1 VGLGNPGPRFEGTRH
16 NVGFAVVEEAAAR
29 LGVSLR
35 KPLFA
40 GYRFAHTASSP
51 DPDVPL
57 MLAEPLTYMN
67 RSGEVLPRLL
77 KRAGV
82 ESEAAV
88 VMCDNLDLPAG
99 RLRMKRGG
107 GTAGHRGLASIVD
120 ALGHGNFLRL
130 YIGIG
135 RPEDGDVIAHVL
147 GSPPEAERELY
158 AEVISRAADAVLSLR
173 RQPPEQVMNE
183 LNRRQG

>member
-16 NVGFAVVEEAAAR
+16 NVGFAVVEETAAR
-29 LGVSLR
+29 LDVSLR

-40 GYRFAHTASSP
+40 RYRLARTASSSE
-51 DPDVPL
+51 DDRLV
-57 MLAEPLTYMN
+57 LAEPLTYMN
-67 RSGEVLPRLL
+67 RSGDALPGILR
-77 KRAGV
+77 RAGV
-82 ESEAAV
+82 ETDSAV
-88 VMCDNLDLPAG
+88 VVCDNLDLPAG
-99 RLRMKRGG
+99 RLRMKRAG

-135 RPEDGDVIAHVL
+135 RPEEGDVIAHVL

-158 AEVISRAADAVLSLR
+158 DAAISRAADAVLSLR
-173 RQPPEQVMNE
+173 QQPPEQVMNE

>member
-1 VGLGNPGPRFEGTRH
+1 MGLGNPGPGFEGTRH
-16 NVGFAVVEEAAAR
+16 NVGFAVVEETAAR
-29 LGVSLR
+29 LDLSLR

-40 GYRFAHTASSP
+40 RYRFARTASSP
-51 DPDVPL
+51 EDSLV
-57 MLAEPLTYMN
+57 LAEPLTYMN
-67 RSGEVLPRLL
+67 RSGDVLPRLL

-82 ESEAAV
+82 EPEAAV
-88 VMCDNLDLPAG
+88 VVCDNLDLPAG

-120 ALGHGNFLRL
+120 TLGHGNFLRL

-135 RPEDGDVIAHVL
+135 RPEDGDVVAHVL
-147 GSPPEAERELY
+147 GTPPEAERDLY
-158 AEVISRAADAVLSLR
+158 AEATSRAADAVLSLR